1 MCDNNMKTNNSGS
14 SGANSPVLNGTM
26 SPLHPASPALSPNS
40 SMNGMCARSSPIRL
54 ICTKEFDQ
62 ARSLNLV

>member
-1 MCDNNMKTNNSGS
+1 MCDNNMKTNSIGS

-40 SMNGMCARSSPIRL
+40 SMNGMCARS
-54 ICTKEFDQ
+54 
-62 ARSLNLV
+62 